1 MASYKEGHERL
12 SQTGGGMDGI
22 ELITFQEW
30 VTTNICKYYFELDAV
45 LKDRPNVKP
54 WYTNEDVSGTED
66 NDVEEEDS
74 EGNMSISSTN
84 DHESLTYIEQEF
96 NTYDS
101 DTEVETTDISPGT
114 NDIELTHEYE
124 TITNNSRPFDL
135 SNHSRTNFS
144 PTSDGNRSITMMSP
158 SNTSSDEYATPT
170 SSTPENKRKGNQ
182 LVTRNLSP
190 IEARTM
196 QRNLKKKK
204 NRTIA
209 KKKSKCSSS
218 KFTTMDDEDR
228 EIMVETRNARMSFD
242 RERHSDLQL
251 IESQKLTIEKERLQM
266 EKDNLSM
273 RKDHVL
279 AQTSLEK
286 NRIVLLKLE
295 MFKTRQGIKKEY
307 PEVTEE
313 YLNTNFPYPE

>member
-1 MASYKEGHERL
+1 MLVICLYYIYINSNVYILFYKYIGSERTTDSIKNKIHRVMASYKEGHERL

-22 ELITFQEW
+22 ELTTFQEW

-54 WYTNEDVSGTED
+54 WYTNEDVSVTEN

-84 DHESLTYIEQEF
+84 DHESLRYIEQEF

-101 DTEVETTDISPGT
+101 DTEIETTDISPGT
-114 NDIELTHEYE
+114 KDIEPTHEYE

-204 NRTIA
+204 NKTIA
-209 KKKSKCSSS
+209 KRKANVLRLNLLLWMMK
-218 KFTTMDDEDR
+218 T
-228 EIMVETRNARMSFD
+228 V
-242 RERHSDLQL
+242 
-251 IESQKLTIEKERLQM
+251 KLW
-266 EKDNLSM
+266 
-273 RKDHVL
+273 
-279 AQTSLEK
+279 
-286 NRIVLLKLE
+286 
-295 MFKTRQGIKKEY
+295 
-307 PEVTEE
+307 
-313 YLNTNFPYPE
+313 